1 MAYRN
6 YLIISTVL
14 LLAVGYWLYDGSM
27 GGINPVGRAKQH
39 IEQGADYFI
48 TDALIKEYNV
58 DGILGYQLVADTI
71 SHFSYNDTTL
81 LQQPLLTTFGDDGE
95 VTTTRSVHGRI
106 LPGGDDIELW
116 DNVVII
122 QSQPSTENPEGE
134 LVRRFRLDTD
144 FITVT
149 PDEAYADTDR
159 PVVIANPTGETRAN
173 GMSAWYQEG
182 KVHLKSMVRGVHEFG
197 QRAD

>member
-6 YLIISTVL
+6 YLVISVIL
-14 LLAVGYWLYDGSM
+14 LLVVGYWLYDDSM
-27 GGINPVGRAKQH
+27 GGINPVGRVTQH

-48 TDALIKEYNV
+48 SDALIKEYDV
-58 DGILGYQLVADTI
+58 SGALDYQLVADTI
-71 SHFSYNDTTL
+71 SHFPHNDTAL

-95 VTTTRSVHGRI
+95 VTTTRSVYGKV
-106 LPGGDDIELW
+106 LPNGNDIELW

-122 QSQPSTENPEGE
+122 QSRPSVKNPKDE
-134 LVRRFRLDTD
+134 LVQQVRMDTD
-144 FITVT
+144 FITVF
-149 PDEAYADTDR
+149 PDEAFADTDR
-159 PVVIANPTGETRAN
+159 PVVIVNDTGEIRAN
-173 GMSAWYQEG
+173 GMSAWYQQG